1 MVVGLILTPST
12 YADKTLDRYSEY
24 ALTAL
29 MRCLVDKL
37 NAMAIF
43 VRVVERGSF
52 SAVARELQTSQ
63 PTISKVLQALESELG
78 GNLIARSTRKLS
90 LTEEGQRYFDHCRQ
104 ILAAVDAAEHSF
116 QSGRETIA
124 GPLRIGSSVS
134 FGRLQIAP
142 RLPAF
147 LERYPDVRVDL
158 QLSDHNQDLVS
169 EGLDVT
175 FRIGAL
181 NDSGLI
187 ARHIGSTHRI
197 TVAAPQYLA
206 QHGQPQTPD
215 DLREHNCLQFNLLS
229 SQNLWIYTHGA
240 RRHEVRIKGNAQ
252 SNNSEAIREMVLGGL
267 GVALS
272 PVWLFSEDLKAGRV
286 TALLQDYSAQS
297 LPIHAVSPA
306 NRRQSARVKAFVD
319 FMSQALESAPELQA
333 IK

>member
-1 MVVGLILTPST
+1 M
-12 YADKTLDRYSEY
+12 
-24 ALTAL
+24 
-29 MRCLVDKL
+29 DKL

-63 PTISKVLQALESELG
+63 PTISKVLRALETELG
-78 GNLIARSTRKLS
+78 GKLIARSTRKLS
-90 LTEEGQRYFDHCRQ
+90 LTDEGQRYYAECRQ

-116 QSGRETIA
+116 QSGREAIA

-142 RLPAF
+142 RLPEF
-147 LERYPDVRVDL
+147 LMRYPGVQVDL
-158 QLSDHNQDLVS
+158 QLSDQNQDLVS

-187 ARHIGSTHRI
+187 ARHVGTTHRI
-197 TVAAPQYLA
+197 TVAAPDYLA
-206 QHGQPQTPD
+206 RHGQPQTPQE
-215 DLREHNCLQFNLLS
+215 LSGHNCLLFNLLS
-229 SQNLWIYTHGA
+229 SQNLWIYNKGA

-252 SNNSEAIREMVLGGL
+252 SNNSEAIREWVLGGL
-267 GVALS
+267 GIALS

-286 TALLQDYSAQS
+286 LPILQDYTAQS

-319 FMSQALESAPELQA
+319 YMSRALEVAPELQA